1 MRQKN
6 EKEGCEVGEGIGEE
20 RHNDN
25 NTHTHKLESEG
36 EIK

>member
-1 MRQKN
+1 
-6 EKEGCEVGEGIGEE
+6 VGEGIGEE

-25 NTHTHKLESEG
+25 NTQTHKLESEG